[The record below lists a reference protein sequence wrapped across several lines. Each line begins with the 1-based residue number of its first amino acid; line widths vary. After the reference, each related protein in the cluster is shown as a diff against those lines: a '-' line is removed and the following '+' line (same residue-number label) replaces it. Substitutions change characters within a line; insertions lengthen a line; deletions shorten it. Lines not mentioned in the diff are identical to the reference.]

1 MAKIPLSAMLR
12 SYESSRMVTP
22 TKPIHVSGTKIREE
36 CLNLPRGT
44 PHRGKPSF
52 EREREQGT
60 PGLARAENSGSAR
73 SPAECGYG
81 HPCLALACVC
91 SSHFPYFASTS
102 NLDSLPRRLCS
113 SALSACS
120 PGRPTPPLPVWLSV
134 ELYGQLAPLL
144 LACPC
149 SRSRDWGRECD
160 EHVRGV

>member
-60 PGLARAENSGSAR
+60 PGLARAENSGSAP

-81 HPCLALACVC
+81 HPCLARL
-91 SSHFPYFASTS
+91 
-102 NLDSLPRRLCS
+102 RR
-113 SALSACS
+113 
-120 PGRPTPPLPVWLSV
+120 SV
-134 ELYGQLAPLL
+134 GFGGWIGG
-144 LACPC
+144 
-149 SRSRDWGRECD
+149 RSRHPARDDDRRCPHTTPYSEDEGRG
-160 EHVRGV
+160 HGGV